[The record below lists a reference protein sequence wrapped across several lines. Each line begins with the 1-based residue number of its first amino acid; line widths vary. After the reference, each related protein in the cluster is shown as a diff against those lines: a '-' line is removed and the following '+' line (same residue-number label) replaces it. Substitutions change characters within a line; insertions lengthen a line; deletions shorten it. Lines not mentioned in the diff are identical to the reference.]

1 MKKVERIN
9 TMMRYMNNRSFFT
22 ITEIMKEFDISRST
36 AFRDIK
42 EIEGMGMPL
51 ISEVGRSGGF
61 IVMNNSM
68 LPPIQFTDDE
78 VKALFIAFMAS
89 RNQQLPFLESRQS
102 IAEKLLGLIPE
113 HQQEVLVSLND
124 FLIFE
129 RTNVQNPDLLELSD
143 IAHPLLE
150 QLIQIYLYSQF
161 IKITVISNGAEQSYP
176 VFVLHLYREK
186 HLWMVEGFDLNNKV
200 LMVFA
205 LDKVTHVEAFQP
217 SAKWTKPK
225 ILKMIARAQPETN
238 VEIILGPEGIAQYQ
252 KYHPIKVSIAYMD
265 PFQTTGVLKMSV
277 NLQDDKTLDELVNWI
292 LFLGQD
298 ITIVDLPEQ
307 IAKKLRNRSQ
317 LYN

>member
-1 MKKVERIN
+1 
-9 TMMRYMNNRSFFT
+9 MMRYMNNRSFFT

-42 EIEGMGMPL
+42 EIESMGMPL

-129 RTNVQNPDLLELSD
+129 GTNVQNPDLLGYR
-143 IAHPLLE
+143 I
-150 QLIQIYLYSQF
+150 
-161 IKITVISNGAEQSYP
+161 
-176 VFVLHLYREK
+176 LHIHY
-186 HLWMVEGFDLNNKV
+186 
-200 LMVFA
+200 
-205 LDKVTHVEAFQP
+205 
-217 SAKWTKPK
+217 
-225 ILKMIARAQPETN
+225 
-238 VEIILGPEGIAQYQ
+238 
-252 KYHPIKVSIAYMD
+252 
-265 PFQTTGVLKMSV
+265 
-277 NLQDDKTLDELVNWI
+277 
-292 LFLGQD
+292 
-298 ITIVDLPEQ
+298 
-307 IAKKLRNRSQ
+307 
-317 LYN
+317 